1 MNSTKLFLEETYTI
15 DGVTLTGEEIRD
27 AVIDAALLK
36 GKLSQMLG
44 DDLWVSTT
52 DSNHQYSTM
61 TIFISNV
68 LTTINAM
75 AVSMTAKM
83 MVMTYD

>member
-36 GKLSQMLG
+36 GKLSQLLG
-44 DDLWVSTT
+44 DDV
-52 DSNHQYSTM
+52 
-61 TIFISNV
+61 
-68 LTTINAM
+68 
-75 AVSMTAKM
+75 
-83 MVMTYD
+83 